1 MGKRRAEYRI
11 LLRQDDADLRRSPKG
26 RDLGLIDDN
35 AWKQF
40 NTKQNRLDQLES
52 WIHKNNAVPNE
63 INPFLQSKGSAA
75 IKQKTRWSQL
85 ISRPHIKLSEL
96 IPTSPELEH
105 EFKEVPVAWA
115 DFIET
120 SVKYKGYIEKEQAQA
135 DRMRTLFDLHLPQ
148 DLEYARLTSLSME
161 ARQKLSEAKPQTL
174 GEAGKIS
181 GVSASDLSVL
191 MVYLGR

>member
-1 MGKRRAEYRI
+1 MTNFDPIHSLEETLYSCNHEIYIGVLIDDLVTKGTDEPYRMFTSRAEYRI
-11 LLRQDDADLRRSPKG
+11 LLRQDNADLRLSPKG

-63 INPFLQSKGSAA
+63 INPFLQSQGSAA

-120 SVKYKGYIEKEQAQA
+120 SVKYKGYIEK
-135 DRMRTLFDLHLPQ
+135 DRQ
-148 DLEYARLTSLSME
+148 
-161 ARQKLSEAKPQTL
+161 SE
-174 GEAGKIS
+174 
-181 GVSASDLSVL
+181 
-191 MVYLGR
+191 